1 MKKSCSLLDILR
13 VVTCYLEKWREKAIE
28 LVIPVVEQYISESQE
43 NLKGYY
49 DELARKY
56 HAKLSELHELK
67 VNEKNGIA
75 SQLSEDER
83 MLQADNDWLVVIKDQ
98 LARIE
103 RG

>member
-1 MKKSCSLLDILR
+1 M
-13 VVTCYLEKWREKAIE
+13 
-28 LVIPVVEQYISESQE
+28 
-43 NLKGYY
+43 NLP
-49 DELARKY
+49 
-56 HAKLSELHELK
+56 ELHELK